1 MVIPVGC
8 CCAIAVRFCFNT
20 NVKANMLVSIIP
32 MMSNVIAITWC
43 EAGMWIYLLHVL
55 DSLVVGL

>member
-20 NVKANMLVSIIP
+20 NVKANMLVAIIP
-32 MMSNVIAITWC
+32 MMSNVIAFT
-43 EAGMWIYLLHVL
+43 
-55 DSLVVGL
+55 